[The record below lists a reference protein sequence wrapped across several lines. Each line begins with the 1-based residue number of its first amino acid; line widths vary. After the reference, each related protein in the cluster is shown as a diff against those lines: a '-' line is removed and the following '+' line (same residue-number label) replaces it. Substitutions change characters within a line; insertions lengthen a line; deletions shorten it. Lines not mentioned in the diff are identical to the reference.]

1 MKSRAYTS
9 CVGDTLLGANL
20 WSQSMKWVVFLY
32 RLREVKSLAWSH
44 TVNSRVPV
52 CNLSSVMMVFPAGI
66 FNFTL
71 PICLLG
77 SVPSGAFVA
86 CKCLGMTQSKFI
98 GRFYSPS
105 DWCCWCMFS
114 WPPGFNPASRFLQLC
129 LSSAKFQPTC
139 EQSHTAHSDRERL
152 F

>member
-71 PICLLG
+71 PICLHWE
-77 SVPSGAFVA
+77 AA
-86 CKCLGMTQSKFI
+86 ETQIHVFLVGRPIALSRYLSKVQMLLA
-98 GRFYSPS
+98 
-105 DWCCWCMFS
+105 WW
-114 WPPGFNPASRFLQLC
+114 
-129 LSSAKFQPTC
+129 PTC
-139 EQSHTAHSDRERL
+139 PTTGIYPRDKPAYRGNKMHTRL
-152 F
+152 FTAASQWRLLGCAF